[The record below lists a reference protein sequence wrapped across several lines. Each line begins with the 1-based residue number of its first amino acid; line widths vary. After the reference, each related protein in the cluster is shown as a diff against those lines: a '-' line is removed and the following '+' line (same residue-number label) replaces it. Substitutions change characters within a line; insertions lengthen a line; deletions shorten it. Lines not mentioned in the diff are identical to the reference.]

1 MMDKV
6 KLLFAPEPCEA
17 CKTRFFGVVFFVKV
31 NVGPERRHAGASHYH
46 KKVERK
52 DKEHSARDEA
62 CRNEKVRRV
71 VSLIAMMSGAHQM
84 ASGIVCMMESDV
96 VPVEYAAYPMMTEA
110 VMKHRLTARYN
121 QMGTD
126 GSQSKQRKLR

>member
-1 MMDKV
+1 MVDKV
-6 KLLFAPEPCEA
+6 KLLITPKPCEA
-17 CKTRFFGVVFFVKV
+17 CKARSFGVVFFVKV
-31 NVGPERRHAGASHYH
+31 YVGAERRHAGASHYH

-52 DKEHSARDEA
+52 DQEHSARDEA
-62 CRNEKVRRV
+62 CRNEKVGCV
-71 VSLIAMMSGAHQM
+71 VSLIATMSGGHQM

-96 VPVEYAAYPMMTEA
+96 VPVEYAAYSMMTEA
-110 VMKHRLTARYN
+110 VMKQRLTARYN

>member
-1 MMDKV
+1 MVDKV

-62 CRNEKVRRV
+62 RRNETVRRV
-71 VSLIAMMSGAHQM
+71 VSLIATLTAADKM
-84 ASGIVCMMESDV
+84 ASGIVCVMDSDLVGVES
-96 VPVEYAAYPMMTEA
+96 AAYPMMPEA
-110 VMKHRLTARYN
+110 VMKQRLTARYN

-126 GSQSKQRKLR
+126 GSQ